1 MPQELKKPLVWN
13 VTNQTIRAFSVN
25 DELLITHV
33 FVCIDDIIRQL
44 PLDSQPGPV
53 GKLSLSEL
61 LTIIV
66 LHPLL
71 KSGFSLKR
79 YYYWFSENWKRLFP
93 GLVHYTRFTR
103 IMQTAQEFLV
113 IVQQRLADLNCFGL
127 VADGTSLPV
136 MHVKRGPYAKSFRE
150 GRKVYCASK
159 NEWSW
164 GFLLEFV
171 LDQGG
176 KIAWFSVSTE
186 AEIRQLVTILEDLK
200 DRWVMADK
208 GNRGK
213 EIHKKLWN
221 EKQIRIKITQSKERT
236 WIENVIGTLKENL
249 GLARIKVRKK
259 PSLMARIKAIF
270 CAYNIAVTLNLPI

>member
-1 MPQELKKPLVWN
+1 M
-13 VTNQTIRAFSVN
+13 N

-33 FVCIDDIIRQL
+33 FVCIDDIIREL
-44 PLDSQPGPV
+44 PLDSQPGPA
-53 GKLSLSEL
+53 GQLSLSEL

-79 YYYWFSENWKRLFP
+79 YYRWFSENWDSLFP
-93 GLVHYTRFTR
+93 GLVDYTRFTR
-103 IMQTAQEFLV
+103 IMKAAQEFLV
-113 IVQQRLADLNCFGL
+113 VIQQRLADLNCFGL

-150 GRKVYCASK
+150 ARKVYCASK
-159 NEWSW
+159 NEWNW
-164 GFLLEFV
+164 GFLLELV
-171 LDQGG
+171 LDQAG
-176 KIAWFSVSTE
+176 KIAYFSMSTE
-186 AEIRQLVTILEDLK
+186 AEIRQLVHILEDLK

-213 EIHKKLWN
+213 EIHETLWN
-221 EKQIRIKITQSKERT
+221 DKQIRIKITQSKERT
-236 WIENVIGTLKENL
+236 WIENVIGILKENL
-249 GLARIKVRKK
+249 GMGRIKVRKK
-259 PSLMARIKAIF
+259 SSLLARIKAIF